1 MCGIHLRIAF
11 RRLVQD
17 DYAFAWMAGLWAVV
31 ALAADAALPL
41 GVAAGLLQVGTV
53 LLAAGSRR
61 PRWVA
66 AAAGA
71 AIGLVGLGAALSPPA
86 EAPAWTVAAHRGLAV
101 AAVALLAVYQIR
113 GLAAERLGRRASGDQ
128 RFLAA
133 IVESTDDA
141 VIGQDLEGRVRSWNP
156 AAARLYGW
164 CAEEALGRD
173 VEELIVPP
181 ERRDEYRE
189 LLARLRAG
197 KREHLETVQV
207 SRSGRRLD
215 VSITISPVTDERGAL
230 LGASAITRDI
240 GERKRAEQRLRVAVE
255 ASSDAMVIAGEDG
268 RIIFANS
275 ATAALLGYAP
285 DDLRDR
291 PVELLVPERHR
302 ANHPTLRER
311 FLEEP
316 EARPMGAGRDL
327 HALHRDG
334 SEIPV
339 EIGLTPFEMAEGTMV
354 LVSIVDIRPRLRQD
368 EERRRFDRKLRE
380 TQRLESLGLL
390 AGGIAHDFNNM
401 LVAVLGGAALAQAE
415 LPADSP
421 TRRLL
426 EDVEQA
432 ARRASDLCR
441 QLLAYSG
448 RGQSVVERVDLSR
461 LVSEMAELLRVS
473 ISKKVE
479 LRLDLAND
487 LPPVE
492 ADPIQLRQV
501 VMNLLTNASESVG
514 GGGGVVRVATGT
526 RTCDAATLRACVLD
540 ASEGPG
546 QYALLEITDT
556 GAGMDE
562 ATLQNIFEPF
572 FSTKGTG
579 RGLGLAGVLGIVRGH
594 RGAVQ
599 VESQPGRGTAFRVL
613 LPAAQGKRPPEP
625 APRAT
630 PSRRQAGGLV
640 LVVEDEPAVRSVAEL
655 ALESAGFAVIAVEDG
670 PAALA
675 AARERGGEIAAVLL
689 DMTMPRMS
697 GAETFRALRELRPE
711 LPVVL
716 TSGYEAGDAVRTLS
730 GDGAVRFVQKPWH
743 PSELTAAVR
752 AVLGG
757 DEDASP
763 QGGASGG
770 AG

>member
-1 MCGIHLRIAF
+1 MRPGIAW
-11 RRLVQD
+11 RRLARSD
-17 DYAFAWMAGLWAVV
+17 RTFPPLAGLWALA

-41 GVAAGLLQVGTV
+41 GVAAGLLQVGTI

-61 PRWVA
+61 PRWVV
-66 AAAGA
+66 AAAGVA
-71 AIGLVGLGAALSPPA
+71 VAFVGLGAALSPTR
-86 EAPAWTVAAHRGLAV
+86 EATAWTVAVNRGLSA
-101 AAVALLAVYQIR
+101 AAVVALAAYRLR
-113 GLAAERLGRRASGDQ
+113 GLDAERLRRRARGDR

-133 IVESTDDA
+133 IVDSTDDA

-164 CAEEALGRD
+164 CAEEALGRH
-173 VEELIVPP
+173 VEDLVVPP

-207 SRSGRRLD
+207 TRSGRRVD
-215 VSITISPVTDERGAL
+215 VSLTLSPVTDEDGAL
-230 LGASAITRDI
+230 LGGSAITRDI

-255 ASSDAMVIAGEDG
+255 ASSDAMVIVGEDG
-268 RIIFANS
+268 RIVFANS
-275 ATAALLGYAP
+275 ATAALLGYTP
-285 DDLRDR
+285 EELRDR
-291 PVELLVPERHR
+291 PVEVLVPERHR
-302 ANHPTLRER
+302 ADHPALRER

-327 HALHRDG
+327 YALHRDG

-354 LVSIVDIRPRLRQD
+354 LASIVDIRPRLRQD
-368 EERRRFDRKLRE
+368 EERRRFEGKLRE

-415 LPADSP
+415 LPPGSSA
-421 TRRLL
+421 RRLL
-426 EDVEQA
+426 EEVEQA

-441 QLLAYSG
+441 RLLAYSG
-448 RGQSVVERVDLSR
+448 RGRFTVERVDLSR
-461 LVSEMAELLRVS
+461 LVSEMTELLRVS
-473 ISKKVE
+473 ISKRVE
-479 LRLDLAND
+479 LRLDLASD

-492 ADPIQLRQV
+492 ADPTQLRQV

-514 GGGGVVRVATGT
+514 EEGGVVRVATGT
-526 RTCDAATLRACVLD
+526 RVCDAATLRACVLD

-546 QYALLEITDT
+546 RYAFLEVADT
-556 GAGMDE
+556 GSGMDA
-562 ATLQNIFEPF
+562 ATLQSIFEPF
-572 FSTKGTG
+572 FSTKGAG

-599 VESQPGRGTAFRVL
+599 VESQPGRGTTFRVL
-613 LPAAQGKRPPEP
+613 LPAAQGERATAPEP
-625 APRAT
+625 TPRTALA
-630 PSRRQAGGLV
+630 RRQAGGVV
-640 LVVEDEPAVRSVAEL
+640 LVVEDEPAVRAVAQA
-655 ALESAGFAVIAVEDG
+655 ALEAAGFGVVAAEDG
-670 PAALA
+670 RAALA
-675 AARERGGEIAAVLL
+675 AARERGEEIAAVLL
-689 DMTMPRMS
+689 DMSMPRMS
-697 GAETFRALRELRPE
+697 GEETFRALRELRPE

-716 TSGYEAGDAVRTLS
+716 TSGYEAGDAVGRLS

-743 PSELTAAVR
+743 PSELVAAVR
-752 AVLGG
+752 AVL
-757 DEDASP
+757 DPDAD
-763 QGGASGG
+763 A
-770 AG
+770 